1 MLITVDT
8 RSPSRCYAFDN
19 HSKQLCHA
27 NDNAVL
33 PVPELTDMEYM
44 LCGAIRLND
53 LLNRLE
59 EKWK

>member
-27 NDNAVL
+27 NDNA
-33 PVPELTDMEYM
+33 PMLTNEQYIFAGIIYLEFLID
-44 LCGAIRLND
+44 RL
-53 LLNRLE
+53 LE
-59 EKWK
+59 KFRC